1 MCGRYHQPGGL
12 CADGAARMK
21 LLKTVRADPS
31 DTFVFDKAAQP
42 GEWAVS
48 GGFMF
53 ANLDPATLT
62 GKTRAAFRGG
72 FLGIDSFGWSTLAQI
87 VEVSAEQHA
96 AAVEQLAARLVER
109 CGAPDLPTARLA
121 AQEEIAFAASL
132 GEHPQGML
140 IAVSRRW
147 EKEATR
153 ESFRTLQAN
162 AMPKAAPVF
171 SFVEV
176 ADDEETPAEH
186 IDFAAMANGERR

>member
-1 MCGRYHQPGGL
+1 LYGRCHQPGSL
-12 CADGAARMK
+12 CADETARVK

-48 GGFMF
+48 GAFLF
-53 ANLDPATLT
+53 ANLDPATLS

-72 FLGIDSFGWSTLAQI
+72 FLGVDSFGWSTLAQI
-87 VEVSAEQHA
+87 VEVSAEQYA

-109 CGAPDLPTARLA
+109 CGAPDPSTARLA
-121 AQEEIAFAASL
+121 AQEEVDFAASL
-132 GEHPQGML
+132 ADQPQGML
-140 IAVSRRW
+140 IAVSRRY
-147 EKEATR
+147 ENEATR

-176 ADDEETPAEH
+176 ADEEEAPAEH
-186 IDFAAMANGERR
+186 IDFAAIAHGERR

>member
-1 MCGRYHQPGGL
+1 
-12 CADGAARMK
+12 MK

-31 DTFVFDKAAQP
+31 DTFVFDKAAEP

-48 GGFMF
+48 GAFMF

-62 GKTRAAFRGG
+62 GKPRAAFRGG
-72 FLGIDSFGWSTLAQI
+72 FLGVDSFGWSTLAQI
-87 VEVSAEQHA
+87 VEVSVEQRA

-109 CGAPDLPTARLA
+109 CGAPDFATARLA

-132 GEHPQGML
+132 GDHPQGML
-140 IAVSRRW
+140 IAVSRRY
-147 EKEATR
+147 ENEATR

-176 ADDEETPAEH
+176 EDEDETPAEH
-186 IDFAAMANGERR
+186 IDLAAIAHGERR

>member
-1 MCGRYHQPGGL
+1 V
-12 CADGAARMK
+12 K

-31 DTFVFDKAAQP
+31 DTFVFDKAAEP

-48 GGFMF
+48 GAFMF

-62 GKTRAAFRGG
+62 GKSRAAFRGG
-72 FLGIDSFGWSTLAQI
+72 FLGVDSFGWSTLAQI
-87 VEVSAEQHA
+87 VEVSAEQSA
-96 AAVEQLAARLVER
+96 AAVQLLAARLVER
-109 CGAPDLPTARLA
+109 CGAPDLSTARPA

-132 GEHPQGML
+132 ADHPQGML
-140 IAVSRRW
+140 IAVSRRY
-147 EKEATR
+147 ENEVTR

-176 ADDEETPAEH
+176 ADDEEPPAEQ
-186 IDFAAMANGERR
+186 IDFAAIADGERR

>member
-1 MCGRYHQPGGL
+1 
-12 CADGAARMK
+12 MK

-42 GEWAVS
+42 GEWAVP